1 MIQCIKNCKNVT
13 LSELILVIKPSVIVV
28 CKFVDLLMQNVIDQ
42 FLLMCEYFSRFLI
55 TFQAR
60 WLWSYNTLEW
70 LPLTP
75 TSPWPHQQR
84 SKGLLILSFPKVSI
98 FRVSKRDP
106 ALPQFLHSWRR
117 MTSGSSW
124 TRMLRRMR
132 KRKFHPWTRMMLDL
146 SMTDIW

>member
-60 WLWSYNTLEW
+60 WL
-70 LPLTP
+70 
-75 TSPWPHQQR
+75 
-84 SKGLLILSFPKVSI
+84 
-98 FRVSKRDP
+98 
-106 ALPQFLHSWRR
+106 
-117 MTSGSSW
+117 
-124 TRMLRRMR
+124 
-132 KRKFHPWTRMMLDL
+132 
-146 SMTDIW
+146 